1 MLQMVF
7 LKEFAARNGSRVRQP
22 AVYVIELCLIG
33 LTYFALAK
41 GGLALASINPSAT
54 PIWPPTGFALA
65 AMLLRGYRVW
75 PAIFV
80 AAFLVNA
87 TTAGSLATSF
97 AIGAGNALEGL
108 IGAYLVNRWA
118 DGRDAFGTPA
128 GVARFALMS
137 FLPTAVSASIGV
149 GSLALAGYASW
160 TKFGSIWLTW
170 WLGDLAGALVV
181 APVLV
186 LWTRSEWSTWKRS
199 ELVDWA
205 VALAGTCAVGLLA
218 FSPLIE
224 QTASRA
230 PLGFLAILPLLWA
243 ALRRGQRDTA
253 TAALVISFFAVWGTL
268 AGSGPF
274 ARDNLNES
282 FLLLIMFMIATAVP
296 SLALSA
302 DVAVRKRAEDEL
314 RQTQDDLNLRVEART
329 AALTA
334 TNRALQEEIDRRKQV
349 EADFEQQRVHLTEA
363 QRLANLGSWIRDID
377 KDSGIWSDHL
387 CEIYGLRPRDHD
399 SSFEG
404 FMDLVHPEDRERV
417 REEYDFVLQTGQGLR
432 SERRIVRP
440 DGEIRHTQNWMEVI
454 KDESG
459 RVVRLLGIC
468 QDITEHK
475 QAEGVLRETEERLA
489 QAHKMEAL
497 GQLTGGIA
505 HDFNNLLMIVGGHAD
520 MLRRRVSEPRA
531 LQGLEAIASAARRG
545 ENLTRQLLT
554 FSRRQPLSPVVIE
567 LKERIEAVRDML
579 SSSLRGNIALVI
591 DIPDDV
597 WRVKVDVAEFELA
610 LVNIAV
616 NARDAM
622 PQGGTFTL
630 TARNVAVRPGRK
642 DALLKGDIV
651 ELALSDTGEGIPADV
666 LGKIFDPFFTTK
678 VVGKGT
684 GLGLSQVYGFV
695 RQSGGL
701 VRARSEAGRG
711 AAIVIQLPRST
722 GAVTVKQD
730 VPVAPGSAPARG
742 TILVVEDNTEVAEV
756 TGALLEQIGY
766 RVLRA
771 LNAAEALRLLQ
782 SGTRID
788 LVFSDIVMPNGMN
801 GIHLAQEVSAHYPQI
816 GVLLT
821 TGYSDVAAA
830 AETRFPILRKPFE
843 ISALQRAVA
852 EALVPKAGTPPRR
865 AVNGLA
871 T

>member
-1 MLQMVF
+1 
-7 LKEFAARNGSRVRQP
+7 
-22 AVYVIELCLIG
+22 
-33 LTYFALAK
+33 
-41 GGLALASINPSAT
+41 
-54 PIWPPTGFALA
+54 
-65 AMLLRGYRVW
+65 MLLRGYRVC
-75 PAIFV
+75 PAIF
-80 AAFLVNA
+80 AAAVLVNL
-87 TTAGSLATSF
+87 TTAGSLATSL
-97 AIGAGNALEGL
+97 AIGAGNTLEGL
-108 IGAYLVNRWA
+108 IGTYLINRWA
-118 DGRDAFGTPA
+118 DGRNAFGTPA
-128 GVARFALMS
+128 GVTRFALLS
-137 FLPTAVSASIGV
+137 FLPTMLSATIGV
-149 GSLALAGYASW
+149 GSLALAGFAAW
-160 TKFGSIWLTW
+160 AKFGSIWLTW

-181 APVLV
+181 TPAIV
-186 LWTRSEWSTWKRS
+186 LWATAGRSAWNPP
-199 ELVDWA
+199 ELRESA

-230 PLGFLAILPLLWA
+230 PLGFLAILPLLWS

-253 TAALVISFFAVWGTL
+253 TTALVIAFFAVWGTL

-274 ARDNLNES
+274 ARDDLNES

-296 SLALSA
+296 SLALAA
-302 DVAVRKRAEDEL
+302 DVAVRKRAEDAL
-314 RQTQDDLNLRVEART
+314 RQTQDQLNQRVEART

-334 TNRALQEEIDRRKQV
+334 ANRALQEEIDRRKQV
-349 EADFEQQRVHLTEA
+349 ESDFEQQRVHLTEA
-363 QRLANLGSWIRDID
+363 QRLANLGSWIRDVVD
-377 KDSGIWSDHL
+377 DSGVWSDQL
-387 CEIYGLRPRDHD
+387 REIYGLRPEDNDR
-399 SSFEG
+399 SYEG
-404 FMDLVHPEDRERV
+404 FLKLVHPDDRERV
-417 REEYDFVLQTGQGLR
+417 REEYSRVLQTGQGAR
-432 SERRIVRP
+432 SERRIVWP
-440 DGEIRHTQNWMEVI
+440 NGEVRHIQNHMEAI

-468 QDITEHK
+468 QDVTERK
-475 QAEGVLRETEERLA
+475 QAEDALRESQERLA
-489 QAHKMEAL
+489 QAQKMEAL

-505 HDFNNLLMIVGGHAD
+505 HDFNNILMIVGGHAD

-531 LQGLEAIASAARRG
+531 QQGLDAIAAATRRG

-554 FSRRQPLSPVVIE
+554 FSRRQPLSPAVID

-579 SSSLRGNIALVI
+579 GSSLRGNIALVI

-610 LVNIAV
+610 LVNVAV

-630 TARNVAVRPGRK
+630 TARNLTVGPSRK
-642 DALLKGDIV
+642 NTVLRGDIV
-651 ELALSDTGEGIPADV
+651 ELALSDTGEGIPAEL

-695 RQSGGL
+695 RQSGG
-701 VRARSEAGRG
+701 VVSVRSETGRG
-711 AAIVIQLPRST
+711 TTVVIQLPRST
-722 GAVTVKQD
+722 EAATVKSD
-730 VPVAPGSAPARG
+730 PAAAPGSAVARG
-742 TILVVEDNTEVAEV
+742 TILVVEDNSEVADV

-771 LNAAEALRLLQ
+771 LSATEALRLLQ
-782 SGTRID
+782 SGNRID

-801 GIHLAQEVSAHYPQI
+801 GIHLAQEVSAHHPHI

-830 AETRFPILRKPFE
+830 AETHYPILRKPFE

-852 EALVPKAGTPPRR
+852 EALVPKAGMPPRR
-865 AVNGLA
+865 AAGDV
-871 T
+871 TI

>member
-1 MLQMVF
+1 MAF
-7 LKEFAARNGSRVRQP
+7 LNVFAACNGSRLRQP
-22 AVYVIELCLIG
+22 AVYVIELCLLG

-65 AMLLRGYRVW
+65 VILLRGYRVW

-80 AAFLVNA
+80 AAVLVNL

-97 AIGAGNALEGL
+97 AIGVGNTLEGL

-128 GVARFALMS
+128 GVARFALLS
-137 FLPTAVSASIGV
+137 FLPTAVSATIGV
-149 GSLALAGYASW
+149 GSLALAGFAAW
-160 TKFGSIWLTW
+160 TNFGSIWLTW

-181 APVLV
+181 TPVVV
-186 LWTRSEWSTWKRS
+186 LWARAGRSAWRRP
-199 ELVDWA
+199 ELIDSA
-205 VALAGTCAVGLLA
+205 VTLAGTCAVGLLA

-224 QTASRA
+224 QTGNRA
-230 PLGFLAILPLLWA
+230 PLGFLAILPLLWS

-253 TAALVISFFAVWGTL
+253 TVALVISFFAVWGSL
-268 AGSGPF
+268 AGSGPL
-274 ARDNLNES
+274 ARDDLNES

-314 RQTQDDLNLRVEART
+314 RRTQDELNQRVEART

-334 TNRALQEEIDRRKQV
+334 TNRALQAEIDHRKRV

-363 QRLANLGSWIRDID
+363 QRLANLGSWIRNID
-377 KDSGIWSDHL
+377 QDSGIWSDQL
-387 CEIYGLRPRDHD
+387 CEIYGLRPGEHD

-404 FMDLVHPEDRERV
+404 FIKLVHPDDRERV
-417 REEYDFVLQTGQGLR
+417 REEYALILQTGQGLR

-440 DGEIRHTQNWMEVI
+440 DGETRHVQNCMEVI
-454 KDESG
+454 RDESG

-468 QDITEHK
+468 QDVTEHK
-475 QAEGVLRETEERLA
+475 QAEGALRETEERLA

-505 HDFNNLLMIVGGHAD
+505 HDFNNILMIVGGHAD
-520 MLRRRVSEPRA
+520 MLRRRVSDARA
-531 LQGLEAIASAARRG
+531 LQGLDAIASAARRG

-554 FSRRQPLSPVVIE
+554 FSRRQPLSPAVID
-567 LKERIEAVRDML
+567 LKERVEAVRDML
-579 SSSLRGNIALVI
+579 GSSLRGNIALVV

-630 TARNVAVRPGRK
+630 TARNLAARPGRRGATP
-642 DALLKGDIV
+642 DGDTV
-651 ELALSDTGEGIPADV
+651 ELALHDTGEGIPADV

-695 RQSGGL
+695 RQSGGV

-711 AAIVIQLPRST
+711 TTIIMQLPRST
-722 GAVTVKQD
+722 DAVTVKSEA
-730 VPVAPGSAPARG
+730 PAAPGSAVARG
-742 TILVVEDNTEVAEV
+742 TILVVEDNSEVADV

-782 SGTRID
+782 SGNRID

-801 GIHLAQEVSAHYPQI
+801 GIHLAQEVSEHHPQI

-843 ISALQRAVA
+843 VLALQRAVA
-852 EALVPKAGTPPRR
+852 EALVRKPGRPTPRR
-865 AVNGLA
+865 AASGSP